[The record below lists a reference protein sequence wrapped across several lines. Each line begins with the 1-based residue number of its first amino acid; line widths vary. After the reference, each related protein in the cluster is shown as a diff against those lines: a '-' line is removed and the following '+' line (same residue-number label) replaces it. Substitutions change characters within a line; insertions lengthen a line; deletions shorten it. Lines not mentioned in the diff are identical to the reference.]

1 MAAAASAYQ
10 RLLQSYGDQE
20 QAARLARERLESIR
34 GRNAVSRADFP
45 SGAALREILL
55 ADGRHVQ
62 CFVNVETGL
71 VVVDVVDADE
81 RGGVEIF
88 RGIV

>member
-1 MAAAASAYQ
+1 MNETRKARDEMQ
-10 RLLQSYGDQE
+10 RDTTAQPTRYFY
-20 QAARLARERLESIR
+20 AT
-34 GRNAVSRADFP
+34 
-45 SGAALREILL
+45 L